1 MPKPT
6 KKTLPRDFRDQ
17 LEAGDLDALKA
28 VFESCLLE
36 ARGGSSKQTTLAF
49 NDAPEDLI
57 RWLVEQGAD
66 LEARDTYQRTPL
78 HAHAGSWNGKVA
90 VLLELG
96 ADPHAV
102 DYQGDTPLHVAAKTG
117 RAEAVRA
124 LLAAGAKAGALN
136 TAQMTPLA
144 AGLQQCSNIQIEAM
158 ADIADQLLG
167 AAPSAPP
174 KPAGLGGLL
183 KRVFPARGT
192 AVADR
197 AKLQGYV
204 TRIGENFEF
213 HRAGF
218 NPEFL
223 DATSDALDRLYVLF
237 DTPPVPR
244 RAMHDGKSPIVA
256 TGRRWQDRQSEL
268 WALLV
273 PSSGAAATVQ
283 GEVIR
288 IAGRIGDEIDRNG
301 GVNWDDDYRAMG
313 AAFLTHIASGAPLPD
328 ADQARAAELIRRAR
342 TLDGV
347 GEGLTELSV
356 EWVRLNP
363 TPVPLATPAY
373 NR

>member
-6 KKTLPRDFRDQ
+6 KKTLPKDFRDQ

-28 VFESCLLE
+28 VFDSCLLE
-36 ARGGSSKQTTLAF
+36 ARGGSSKQTALAF
-49 NDAPEDLI
+49 NDAPEALI
-57 RWLVEQGAD
+57 RWLVGRGAD
-66 LEARDTYQRTPL
+66 VEARDAYQRTPL

-117 RAEAVRA
+117 RDEAVRA
-124 LLAAGAKAGALN
+124 LLAAGARPEALN
-136 TAQMTPLA
+136 KAQMTPLA

-158 ADIADQLLG
+158 ADIAELLL
-167 AAPSAPP
+167 AANPP

-183 KRVFPARGT
+183 KRAFSGGGT
-192 AVADR
+192 ASAGR
-197 AKLQGYV
+197 STLQAYV

-213 HRAGF
+213 HRARF

-223 DATSDALDRLYVLF
+223 DATSAALDRLYVLF

-244 RAMHDGKSPIVA
+244 RVMHDGRSPIVA
-256 TGRRWQDRQSEL
+256 TGKRWQDRQSEL
-268 WALLV
+268 WELLV
-273 PSSGAAATVQ
+273 PSGGPAATVQ

-288 IAGRIGDEIDRNG
+288 IAGRIADEIDRNG
-301 GVNWDDDYRAMG
+301 GANWDDDFRAMG
-313 AAFLTHIASGAPLPD
+313 QAFLVHIASGAPLPQ
-328 ADQARAAELIRRAR
+328 ADQARAAELILRAR

-347 GEGLTELSV
+347 GEGLCELSV

-363 TPVPLATPAY
+363 DPVPLPSPGY